1 MDLEI
6 QIEDKRNLLRA
17 DRLDMSFGEIISNYE
32 EDNLIIQPSYQ
43 RSFRW
48 NDYQKTRFIES
59 VLLGIPIPPIFV
71 AEDKDNGKWELI
83 DGLQRVSTILSFF
96 GLLKENG
103 KIDDRLN
110 KFKLLEG
117 EILTELKDK
126 NIDSF
131 PLKLQLTIK
140 RFVCRVEIL
149 RWDTN
154 SEIKYQLFSR
164 LNTGGE
170 ALKEQEIRNCIYR
183 GDLNDL
189 INNLAENKDFKD
201 VIGAT
206 ERQEKEM
213 YLSELVLRFMAF
225 YYRHNDLIFKT
236 SGSIQGFLSDFM
248 RSNMEKNQDDF
259 YQVKQVFLNVISYL
273 NENKL
278 SDLFRDNRAR
288 QFNANHYDT
297 IMYIL
302 AKNLNRFQDSQE
314 FRQIIQNLLKN
325 KEYIDK
331 SGSST
336 YATKRMQEKIK
347 FAEEFIKNEFTRN

>member
-1 MDLEI
+1 MNLEV

-48 NDYQKTRFIES
+48 NSYQKTRFIES
-59 VLLGIPIPPIFV
+59 ILLGIPIPPIFV
-71 AEDKDNGKWELI
+71 AEDKDNGKWELV

-96 GLLKENG
+96 GILKKDG
-103 KIDDRLN
+103 KIDNRLN

-154 SEIKYQLFSR
+154 PEIKYQLFSR

-183 GDLNDL
+183 GALNDL
-189 INNLAENKDFKD
+189 INELAENKDFKE

-213 YLSELVLRFMAF
+213 YLSELVLRFIAF
-225 YYRHNDLIFKT
+225 YCKHNDLILKNG
-236 SGSIQGFLSDFM
+236 GSIQGFLSDFM
-248 RSNMEKNQDDF
+248 HSSIEKNQDDF
-259 YQVKQVFLNVISYL
+259 YQAKQAFLNSVSYL
-273 NENKL
+273 NENKF

-302 AKNLNRFQDSQE
+302 SKNLNRFQNSHQ
-314 FRQIIQNLLKN
+314 FQQIIQKLLNN
-325 KEYIDK
+325 KEYDNK

-347 FAEEFIKNEFTRN
+347 FAEEFLENEL